1 MKRLFVS
8 NQKLDMLAIVQSQTR
23 INLQAF
29 ATGYPSLKND
39 SYVLN
44 CSKQQILVVGISCGY
59 CSSNSD
65 WSYQDKIIIL
75 QMSNGK
81 FEPNDII
88 LYLPS

>member
-8 NQKLDMLAIVQSQTR
+8 NQKLDMLAIVQSQTL
-23 INLQAF
+23 INLQTF
-29 ATGYPSLKND
+29 ATGYPGHKND
-39 SYVLN
+39 SYVLDR
-44 CSKQQILVVGISCGY
+44 SKQQILVGISCGY

-81 FEPNDII
+81 IEPNDII